1 MAVYKRKYTRYSGAL
16 TGELWRFAILPRYML
31 QTVFSNRLN
40 AGAFVLALVPHLIAL
55 VLIYLRSHIDALI
68 GLDMREP
75 ARELQYLS
83 IDGNFFL
90 TLFAVETFISF
101 AIVAFFGPGL
111 ISPDLS
117 NNALPLYLSRPF
129 SRAEYVAGK
138 LSILLI
144 LTSIITWVPGVLLFG
159 LQTAMTE
166 LSWAADNFRI
176 LVAILVGSWIWILTT
191 SLIALAMSAWVKWRT
206 IATAALLG
214 IYFVAA
220 GFGTVTNA
228 ILDMPW
234 GALLNIAANMTMVW
248 RWLFLNE
255 STYITTIPRQFAVPA
270 WTGLAAMA
278 VVCGVALALLAWK
291 IRPAEVVR

>member
-1 MAVYKRKYTRYSGAL
+1 MAVYKRKYTRYSGPL

-31 QTVFSNRLN
+31 QTVFSKRMN
-40 AGAFVLALVPHLIAL
+40 GAAFMLAMVPHLIAL

-68 GLDMREP
+68 GLGLAEP
-75 ARELQYLS
+75 ARDLQFLN
-83 IDGNFFL
+83 INGEFFF

-101 AIVAFFGPGL
+101 AIIAFFGPGL
-111 ISPDLS
+111 ISPDLA

-138 LSILLI
+138 LSVLVV
-144 LTSIITWVPGVLLFG
+144 LTSAITWVPGILLFG
-159 LQTAMTE
+159 LQTVMTE
-166 LSWAADNFRI
+166 WSWASDNFRI
-176 LVAILVGSWIWILTT
+176 LVGIIIGSWIWILTT

-206 IATAALLG
+206 IATGALLG

-220 GFGTVTNA
+220 GFGTAANA

-234 GALLNIAANMTMVW
+234 GALLNIAASMRMVW
-248 RWLFLNE
+248 RWLFLGE
-255 STYITTIPRQFAVPA
+255 STYLTTIPRTFAVPA

-278 VVCGVALALLAWK
+278 VACAFALALLAWK

>member
-1 MAVYKRKYTRYSGAL
+1 
-16 TGELWRFAILPRYML
+16 ML
-31 QTVFSNRLN
+31 QTVFSKRLY
-40 AGAFVLALVPHLIAL
+40 GAAFMLALVPHLIAL

-68 GLDMREP
+68 GLGMGSA
-75 ARELQYLS
+75 ARDLQFIT

-90 TLFAVETFISF
+90 TLFAVQTFISF
-101 AIVAFFGPGL
+101 AIVAFLGPSL
-111 ISPDLS
+111 ISPDLA

-129 SRAEYVAGK
+129 SRAEYVVGK
-138 LSILLI
+138 LSILVI
-144 LTSIITWVPGVLLFG
+144 LTSAITWVPGILLFG
-159 LQTAMTE
+159 LQTIMTE
-166 LSWAADNFRI
+166 WSWATDNVRI
-176 LVAILVGSWIWILTT
+176 LVGIVVGSWIWILTT
-191 SLIALAMSAWVKWRT
+191 SLIALALSAWVKWRT

-220 GFGTVTNA
+220 GFGTVANG

-234 GALLNIAANMTMVW
+234 GALLNIAANMRMVW

-255 STYITTIPRQFAVPA
+255 SVYNTTIPRVFAMPA

-278 VVCGVALALLAWK
+278 VASGLALVLLAWK